1 MRVSHALK
9 RVGEVSDLSTTVWG
23 STRRADRQAVTPEEG
38 HKGRGEGMQAL
49 VESGERPLS
58 TDGIAEKDSEK
69 IDHLVVAETATSKAH
84 LLAKAFQHLLVT

>member
-1 MRVSHALK
+1 
-9 RVGEVSDLSTTVWG
+9 VGELSELSTTVWG
-23 STRRADRQAVTPEEG
+23 
-38 HKGRGEGMQAL
+38 
-49 VESGERPLS
+49 S

>member
-1 MRVSHALK
+1 MSQGASTRRRVSHALK
-9 RVGEVSDLSTTVWG
+9 RVGELSELSTTVWG
-23 STRRADRQAVTPEEG
+23 
-38 HKGRGEGMQAL
+38 
-49 VESGERPLS
+49 S